1 MTPPA
6 PTIPRVARRPA
17 PGLFAGVRRVGF
29 LLSALLLVVS
39 FTLAAPLAVGV
50 VYGETQVIGAFAT
63 ALFAGV
69 AIGASGVFLLRTD
82 MKSVSRREGFAVVAL
97 GWAMICL
104 FGSVPYMLAGS
115 LGPVDAWFE
124 STSGFTTTGASVVSV
139 PESLPHGILFW
150 RSMSQWL
157 GGMGFVVLYVALFP
171 LLGVGAA
178 RLYRAE
184 VPGLEAV
191 RLRPRIS
198 SSAGVLWLMY
208 LLISVVLLSLLVLG
222 GMDLFAAACSMFAV
236 LGTGGFSISGAGA
249 QIGDSTYLLWV
260 HIVFMWICATS
271 FSLHWAVIT
280 GKPGKLWRNSEWR
293 FFSGTLAI
301 STLLVCTL
309 VWATSDTS
317 FTRALNDAAF
327 MVVSTGTSTGL
338 PLVDY
343 ERWVPAA
350 QLILLLLMFMGGCAG
365 STAGGMKVVRV
376 QLFLKHTLHSGLHT
390 LHPGAVTAPHLAGR
404 PVSQQTMRSVFSFL
418 GLFMIVFVAGTA
430 AVSLITGMDILS
442 SLSASIGMLS
452 SNGAGLEDVGPFDNY
467 AWIAA
472 PGKLV
477 LTFLMVVG
485 RLELYTVLILF
496 TPGFWR

>member
-1 MTPPA
+1 M
-6 PTIPRVARRPA
+6 
-17 PGLFAGVRRVGF
+17 
-29 LLSALLLVVS
+29 
-39 FTLAAPLAVGV
+39 GV

-82 MKSVSRREGFAVVAL
+82 MKSVSRREGSAVVAL
-97 GWAMICL
+97 GWAIVYPL

-124 STSGFTTTGASVVSV
+124 HQRLHDHRCERRVGAGE
-139 PESLPHGILFW
+139 PAARH
-150 RSMSQWL
+150 
-157 GGMGFVVLYVALFP
+157 P
-171 LLGVGAA
+171 LLALHVAMARRDGLRRPVRGPLPAA
-178 RLYRAE
+178 RRRR
-184 VPGLEAV
+184 GEAV
-191 RLRPRIS
+191 PRRGAGTGGRPPCIRIS

-208 LLISVVLLSLLVLG
+208 LLISVVLLSLFVLG

-236 LGTGGFSISGAGA
+236 LGTGGFAISGAGA

-301 STLLVCTL
+301 STLLVCAL
-309 VWATSDTS
+309 LWATSDTS

-327 MVVSTGTSTGL
+327 MVVSTGTSTGA

-350 QLILLLLMFMGGCAG
+350 
-365 STAGGMKVVRV
+365 
-376 QLFLKHTLHSGLHT
+376 
-390 LHPGAVTAPHLAGR
+390 
-404 PVSQQTMRSVFSFL
+404 
-418 GLFMIVFVAGTA
+418 
-430 AVSLITGMDILS
+430 S
-442 SLSASIGMLS
+442 SSCCS
-452 SNGAGLEDVGPFDNY
+452 SCSWA
-467 AWIAA
+467 AA
-472 PGKLV
+472 PD
-477 LTFLMVVG
+477 
-485 RLELYTVLILF
+485 
-496 TPGFWR
+496 PPPAA